1 MPIATGDKIPDEKV
15 MVVTPE
21 GFAPTQTGDLL
32 GKGKVVLFGLP
43 GAFTPTCSDHH
54 LPGFVLR
61 SEDLKAKGVDTIA
74 CVSVNDA
81 FVMGAWGQTQD
92 VGDKVVLI
100 ADGNGDFT
108 RAMDL
113 VFDGSGIGLGA
124 RSKRY
129 AAIIE
134 DGIITTL
141 NVETK
146 PGLDVSS
153 AESILA
159 AL

>member
-1 MPIATGDKIPDEKV
+1 MLT
-15 MVVTPE
+15 
-21 GFAPTQTGDLL
+21 F
-32 GKGKVVLFGLP
+32 
-43 GAFTPTCSDHH
+43 S
-54 LPGFVLR
+54 
-61 SEDLKAKGVDTIA
+61 S
-74 CVSVNDA
+74 
-81 FVMGAWGQTQD
+81 
-92 VGDKVVLI
+92 
-100 ADGNGDFT
+100 
-108 RAMDL
+108 DL
-113 VFDGSGIGLGA
+113 VFDGSGIGLGE

>member
-1 MPIATGDKIPDEKV
+1 MPITAGDKIPDEKV
-15 MVVTPE
+15 MVVTPD
-21 GFAPTQTGDLL
+21 GFEPTQTGELL

-54 LPGFVLR
+54 LPGFVIR
-61 SEDLKAKGVDTIA
+61 AEDLKAKGVDTVA

-81 FVMGAWGQTQD
+81 FVMKAWGQTQD

-141 NVETK
+141 NVESK

>member
-1 MPIATGDKIPDEKV
+1 MPITTGDKIPDEKV

-21 GFAPTQTGDLL
+21 GFEPTQTGELL

-54 LPGFVLR
+54 LPGFVIR
-61 SEDLKAKGVDTIA
+61 AEELKAKGVDTVA

-81 FVMGAWGQTQD
+81 FVMKAWGQTQD

>member
-1 MPIATGDKIPDEKV
+1 MPIAAGDKIPDERV

-21 GFAPTQTGDLL
+21 GFEPTQTGELL

-54 LPGFVLR
+54 LPGFVIR

-74 CVSVNDA
+74 CISVNDA
-81 FVMGAWGQTQD
+81 FVMKAWGQTQD

-113 VFDGSGIGLGA
+113 VFDGSGIGLGS

-141 NVETK
+141 NIEAK

>member
-1 MPIATGDKIPDEKV
+1 MPITTGDKIPDEKV
-15 MVVTPE
+15 MVVTKE
-21 GFAPTQTGDLL
+21 GFEPAQTGELL

-54 LPGFVLR
+54 LPGFVIR
-61 SEDLKAKGVDTIA
+61 SDELKAKGVDTVA

-81 FVMGAWGQTQD
+81 FVMKAWGEEQQ
-92 VGDKVVLI
+92 VGDKVTLI

-113 VFDGSGIGLGA
+113 VFDGTGIGLGA

-134 DGIITTL
+134 DGIVTTL
-141 NVETK
+141 NVESK

-153 AESILA
+153 AETILA

>member
-21 GFAPTQTGDLL
+21 GFEPTQTGELL

-54 LPGFVLR
+54 LPGFVIR
-61 SEDLKAKGVDTIA
+61 AEELKAKGVDTVA

-81 FVMGAWGQTQD
+81 FVMKAWGQTQD

-141 NVETK
+141 NVESK

>member
-1 MPIATGDKIPDEKV
+1 MP
-15 MVVTPE
+15 
-21 GFAPTQTGDLL
+21 LL
-32 GKGKVVLFGLP
+32 TF
-43 GAFTPTCSDHH
+43 S
-54 LPGFVLR
+54 
-61 SEDLKAKGVDTIA
+61 S
-74 CVSVNDA
+74 
-81 FVMGAWGQTQD
+81 
-92 VGDKVVLI
+92 
-100 ADGNGDFT
+100 
-108 RAMDL
+108 DL
-113 VFDGSGIGLGA
+113 VFDGSGIGLGE

>member
-21 GFAPTQTGDLL
+21 GFEPTQTGELL

-54 LPGFVLR
+54 LPGFVIR
-61 SEDLKAKGVDTIA
+61 AEDLRAKGVDTVA

-81 FVMGAWGQTQD
+81 FVMKAWGQTQD

-113 VFDGSGIGLGA
+113 VFDGSGIGLGS

-141 NVETK
+141 NIEPK

>member
-21 GFAPTQTGDLL
+21 GFEPTQTGELL

-54 LPGFVLR
+54 LPGFVIR
-61 SEDLKAKGVDTIA
+61 AADLKAKGVDTIA

-81 FVMGAWGQTQD
+81 FVMKAWGQTQD

>member
-21 GFAPTQTGDLL
+21 GFEPTQTGELL

-54 LPGFVLR
+54 LPGFVIR
-61 SEDLKAKGVDTIA
+61 AEDLKAKGVDTIA

-81 FVMGAWGQTQD
+81 FVMKAWGQTQD

-113 VFDGSGIGLGA
+113 VFDGSGIGLGS